1 MGRGFPSFLCGRDS
15 GKKVEVAVMM
25 LSKAVR
31 GKQMSRDTLKS
42 LSDNIRRVIVGKE
55 AVTELLLTSLLAR
68 GHCLIDDVPGV
79 GKTKL
84 ANALARSLG
93 IDFKRIQFTPDLQPA
108 DITGIYF
115 YNQKEGEFQF
125 RPGPVFTN
133 ILLADEINRAVP
145 RTQSSLLEAMEEQQV
160 SIEGTIFPL
169 DPPFMVIATQNP
181 LELEGTFPLPEAQ
194 LDRFLM
200 KIDMGYPSVAEEVEI
215 LSRFKQS
222 DPMED
227 LEPVLDGAAITQLRD
242 EVAQVHLTQDLMN
255 YIAVL
260 AKATRENRHLR
271 LGLSPRGSLALMRA
285 CLAYAYI
292 QGRDYVL
299 PDDVKYLFP
308 YVAGHRLILEYDSE
322 YAESTK
328 GELIQEILAQVRVP
342 TEDVLHGS

>member
-1 MGRGFPSFLCGRDS
+1 MRAKLQLLQ
-15 GKKVEVAVMM
+15 E
-25 LSKAVR
+25 
-31 GKQMSRDTLKS
+31 
-42 LSDNIRRVIVGKE
+42 NISRVIIGKDE
-55 AVTELLLTSLLAR
+55 VTDLLLTTLLAK
-68 GHCLIDDVPGV
+68 GNCLIDDVPGV

-93 IDFKRIQFTPDLQPA
+93 IEFKRIQFTPDLQPA

-115 YNQKEGEFQF
+115 YNQKQGEFQF

-169 DPPFMVIATQNP
+169 DKPFLVIATQNP

-194 LDRFLM
+194 LDRFLL
-200 KIDMGYPSVAEEVEI
+200 KIQMGYPSVQDEVEI
-215 LSRFKQS
+215 LARFKQE
-222 DPMED
+222 DP
-227 LEPVLDGAAITQLRD
+227 LNHLQPVLDGAAILAIRE
-242 EVAQVHLTQDLMN
+242 EVSKVHLAPALLE
-255 YIAVL
+255 YIANL
-260 AKATRENRHLR
+260 SHATRENRHIR

-285 CLAYAYI
+285 SLAYAFL

-299 PDDVKYLFP
+299 PDDLKYLFP
-308 YVAGHRLILEYDSE
+308 YVASHRLILEYDSE
-322 YAESTK
+322 YAETNK
-328 GELIQEILAQVRVP
+328 QELIEQILATVSVP

>member
-1 MGRGFPSFLCGRDS
+1 MWEGKDMNRDKLLRLRENI
-15 GKKVEVAVMM
+15 GK
-25 LSKAVR
+25 
-31 GKQMSRDTLKS
+31 
-42 LSDNIRRVIVGKE
+42 VIIGKE
-55 AVTELLLTSLLAR
+55 EVTELLLTTLLAR
-68 GHCLIDDVPGV
+68 GNCLIDDVPGV

-93 IDFKRIQFTPDLQPA
+93 IDFKRIQFPPDLQPA

-169 DPPFMVIATQNP
+169 ASPFLVIATQNP

-200 KIDMGYPSVAEEVEI
+200 KIQMGYPTPSQEVEI
-215 LSRFKQS
+215 LGRFKQQ
-222 DPMED
+222 DPLTE
-227 LEPVLDGAAITQLRD
+227 LEPVLDGEAILAVRD
-242 EVAQVHLTQDLMN
+242 DVTKVHLSSDLMD
-255 YIAVL
+255 YIARL
-260 AKATRENRHLR
+260 AQATRENRHIR

-285 CLAYAYI
+285 ALAYAYL

-299 PDDVKYLFP
+299 PDDLQYLFP
-308 YVAGHRLILEYDSE
+308 FVASHRLILEYDSE
-322 YAESTK
+322 YAETNK
-328 GELIQEILAQVRVP
+328 AELIATILAKIPVP